1 MWLLQDFSKTV
12 VWSTRKVFARR
23 CWINAKGF
31 TFLSGK
37 PVNGSVVAGGLER
50 LNEDGRDGTLMAR
63 AIITVRRDDGTS
75 GCGTPRPSAPL
86 SSHVRLRDRHR
97 RPD

>member
-1 MWLLQDFSKTV
+1 MPRFS
-12 VWSTRKVFARR
+12 VWAPSLCQPRR
-23 CWINAKGF
+23 ADE
-31 TFLSGK
+31 
-37 PVNGSVVAGGLER
+37 VGGLAR

-75 GCGTPRPSAPL
+75 GYGTPRPSAPL